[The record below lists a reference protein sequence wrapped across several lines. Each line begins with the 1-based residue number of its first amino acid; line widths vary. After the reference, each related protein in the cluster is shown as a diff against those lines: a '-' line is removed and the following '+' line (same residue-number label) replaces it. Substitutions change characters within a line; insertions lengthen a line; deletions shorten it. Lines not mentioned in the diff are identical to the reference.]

1 MFYSLHQIKYLKV
14 YLKQKWPFWI
24 ALCNSWILAQGNFQR
39 LLNNRL
45 NLKTIGGVNSRL
57 INVLL
62 SMLGYFNED
71 YRHPRSNCFGE
82 VGKNQKKQII
92 LIPK

>member
-1 MFYSLHQIKYLKV
+1 M
-14 YLKQKWPFWI
+14 KQKWPFWI
-24 ALCNSWILAQGNFQR
+24 ALCNSWTLAHDIFQR

-71 YRHPRSNCFGE
+71 YRHPRRNCFGE

-92 LIPK
+92 ILFPKKVKL